1 MNQLILTLCT
11 RALALALSAA
21 GLAAPALAADYPSK
35 PVRMVVAYPPGG
47 GMDVMGRMIAV
58 PLGKRLGQQIVID
71 NRPGASGMI
80 GSEHVARSAPDGY
93 TVILAPADT
102 HSIDPHV
109 YTNIRYGLKD
119 FEPVAFL
126 GSFPM
131 ALVVNPKVQAQSV
144 ADFKKLV
151 ASRPGKMTYAS
162 WGIGSSSHVEMEVLL
177 FNNGL
182 KMLHVPFTGAA
193 PAITAVIAGEV
204 DSMMVTLPTAE
215 PYHTSGKIRILG
227 VTPTHRPAGAPT
239 YPSDGMP
246 ADIVL
251 WMGVLA
257 PAKTPRP
264 IVDHLNRDLAAVMQ
278 EQELRTSLEKA
289 GLEPA
294 AKVGSPDEFR
304 KFLVAQSDAWG
315 KTIKAAH
322 ITMELK

>member
-1 MNQLILTLCT
+1 MKTFAARAALLAASLA
-11 RALALALSAA
+11 ALA
-21 GLAAPALAADYPSK
+21 GPAFAADYPSK
-35 PVRMVVAYPPGG
+35 PIKMVVTYPPGG
-47 GMDVMGRMIAV
+47 GMDVMARMIAA
-58 PLGKRLGQQIVID
+58 PLGKRLNEQIVVD

-102 HSIDPHV
+102 HSINPHV
-109 YTNIRYGLKD
+109 YTNIRYDALKD

-131 ALVVNPKVQAQSV
+131 ALVVNPKIEAKSV

-151 ASRPGKMTYAS
+151 ASRPGKMSYAS

-177 FNNGL
+177 FNNHL

-193 PAITAVIAGEV
+193 PAVTAVISGEV

-215 PYHTSGKIRILG
+215 PHHVAKKIRILG
-227 VTPTHRPAGAPT
+227 VTPTHRPAGAAR
-239 YPSDGMP
+239 YPSEGMP
-246 ADIVL
+246 TDIVL

-257 PAKTPRP
+257 PAKTPRQ
-264 IVDHLNRDLAAVMQ
+264 IVARLNHELAAVMK
-278 EQELRTSLEKA
+278 EPDVRKALEKA

-294 AKVGSPDEFR
+294 AKVGSAEEFR
-304 KFLVAQSDAWG
+304 KFLVSQSEAWG
-315 KTIKAAH
+315 RTIKAAH